1 MADYPAFAA
10 QQTDLSQLAQNS
22 RRRELAGRTGADFSS
37 NDYLGLAGSPVL
49 ANAVQAALERGVS
62 VGSGG
67 SRLLRGN
74 HPEHEAL
81 EAEAADFFGS
91 ERALWFSSGFA
102 ANSALLSALPQRGDL
117 IVHDEL
123 IHASAH
129 EGMRLGRAENIAVRH
144 NDANAFEIAVTNWR
158 RQGGPKCRQGPDLAC
173 GRKPLQH
180 GRRPRA
186 AGRSC
191 CHCRAA

>member
-1 MADYPAFAA
+1 MADDSAFAA
-10 QQTDLSQLAQNS
+10 QHADLAQLSQAS
-22 RRRELAGRTGADFSS
+22 RRRSLSGRGGADFSS

-49 ANAVQAALERGVS
+49 AAAVQAALARGVP

-81 EAEAADFFGS
+81 ETEAAAFFGC

-102 ANSALLSALPQRGDL
+102 ANSALLSTLPQRGDL
-117 IVHDEL
+117 IIHDEL

-129 EGMRLGRAENIAVRH
+129 EGMRLGKAERVAVRH
-144 NDANAFEIAVTNWR
+144 NDANAFEIAARNWR
-158 RQGGPKCRQGPDLAC
+158 RNGGPT
-173 GRKPLQH
+173 
-180 GRRPRA
+180 
-186 AGRSC
+186 
-191 CHCRAA
+191 